1 MTSLPKIS
9 IVTVCYNCHAVIE
22 RTIRNVLRQTYP
34 NVEYIVIDG
43 GSTDGTR
50 EIVERYADQFAYW
63 VSEPDGGIYE
73 AMNKG
78 ISKATG
84 EWILFRNA
92 GDYFFKSTTIEDVF
106 RWYEDKGETLIIGG
120 MRCFGQSGFYDKFY
134 QPKDANVWCRA
145 YISHPSTF
153 IRLSAQK
160 ANPYPTSFRIASDY
174 YFFQSLMLKGCAI
187 ACYENIVSLFDCE
200 CGISTTQLAR
210 SWKEILQ
217 IRQQLDAPQHILKAT
232 RHKYWRIN
240 IWQAFISILRKNK
253 WLYRI
258 YENNR
263 HQPEG
268 WTLQPIKL
276 TLKDA

>member
-9 IVTVCYNCHAVIE
+9 IVTVCYNCHDVIE
-22 RTIRNVLRQTYP
+22 LTIRNVLRQTYP
-34 NVEYIVIDG
+34 NVEYIVVDG

-50 EIVERYADQFAYW
+50 EIIERYANQLAYW

-78 ISKATG
+78 ISRASG

-120 MRCFGQSGFYDKFY
+120 TRCFGQSGFYDKFY
-134 QPKDANVWCRA
+134 QPKNADVWHRA

-153 IRLSAQK
+153 IRLSTQK

-174 YFFQSLMLKGCAI
+174 YFFQSLMLKGCTI
-187 ACYENIVSLFDCE
+187 ACYENIVSLFECE
-200 CGISTTQLAR
+200 SGVSTTQLAR

-217 IRQQLDAPQHILKAT
+217 IRLQLGAPQHILKAT
-232 RHKYWRIN
+232 REKYWRIKTL
-240 IWQAFISILRKNK
+240 QALVRVLKKNK
-253 WLYRI
+253 CLYQI
-258 YENNR
+258 YENKR
-263 HQPEG
+263 RQPKG
-268 WTLQPIKL
+268 WTLQSITL
-276 TLKDA
+276 TLKDV